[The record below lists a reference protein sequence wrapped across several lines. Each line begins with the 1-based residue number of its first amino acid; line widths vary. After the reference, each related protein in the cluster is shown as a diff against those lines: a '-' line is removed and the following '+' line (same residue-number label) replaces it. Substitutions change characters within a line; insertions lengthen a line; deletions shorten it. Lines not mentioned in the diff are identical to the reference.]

1 MLIRKLSECWLDR
14 LKTRKRKP
22 LKPASLA
29 IFSSYVSNHVNPLIG
44 GLEVET
50 FQSKQLREFAEALVA
65 KKNLSPKTIHELVN
79 AVQQIIKSA
88 QDENGNTLYVRNWN
102 RDFILAN
109 VPDVRD
115 QHQPICTKEVI
126 QEALR
131 LRHAPTD
138 KYRPIVALMLATG
151 IRIGELLALRC
162 GDDGEHSGWDQQNSL
177 LAIRTSLW
185 RGHEQKPKTES
196 SIRAV
201 DLSTPIN
208 EMVAEYVAT
217 TEKNPGDH
225 LFSTRKGTPF
235 TSHGL
240 HKQALTPLGIPGF
253 HSMRRWRVSYLKK
266 FGTPEQLLKFWIGH
280 SSGNDITARDDTT
293 ARYDKSCDDHEWRQ
307 TWANKCGIGFALP
320 EIVKAGH
327 PAPKSSKVFEPVA
340 SSSPQPA
347 AAPKVSQALQPQ
359 PPAYIADDGDLDDF
373 FHSTPQLVPEEA

>member
-65 KKNLSPKTIHELVN
+65 KKNLAPKTIHELVN
-79 AVQQIIKSA
+79 AVQQIIRSA
-88 QDENGNTLYVRNWN
+88 QDENGNPLYVRNWN
-102 RDFILAN
+102 RDFILEN

-151 IRIGELLALRC
+151 IRIGELFALRC

-177 LAIRTSLW
+177 LAIRTSLGAATNKSQRRRAASE
-185 RGHEQKPKTES
+185 RGPQYAGQRDACGVSP
-196 SIRAV
+196 
-201 DLSTPIN
+201 P
-208 EMVAEYVAT
+208 
-217 TEKNPGDH
+217 EKKLGDH
-225 LFSTRKGTPF
+225 LFATRREHRLP
-235 TSHGL
+235 
-240 HKQALTPLGIPGF
+240 LT
-253 HSMRRWRVSYLKK
+253 VC
-266 FGTPEQLLKFWIGH
+266 T
-280 SSGNDITARDDTT
+280 
-293 ARYDKSCDDHEWRQ
+293 
-307 TWANKCGIGFALP
+307 NKP
-320 EIVKAGH
+320 
-327 PAPKSSKVFEPVA
+327 
-340 SSSPQPA
+340 
-347 AAPKVSQALQPQ
+347 
-359 PPAYIADDGDLDDF
+359 
-373 FHSTPQLVPEEA
+373 